1 MRWLAAFTIAFLLAG
16 CAGSAATPLAP
27 TSSFSPADM
36 KTLTMICTWNMS
48 VKATSDG
55 LKPLIAEFPSV
66 SDHATFRAKLD
77 TLRSASATLT
87 NDPASGD
94 AWMVA
99 LERRFPR
106 DELMELAKA
115 LENDSGSLLALFND
129 LDAWATKDNLDPT
142 SDLAAQLQQEIAAQQ
157 PLLSDQLGATL
168 CR

>member
-1 MRWLAAFTIAFLLAG
+1 MRRLAALTIACLLAG
-16 CAGSAATPLAP
+16 CAGSVATLPAP
-27 TSSFSPADM
+27 TSSFSPADL
-36 KTLTMICTWNMS
+36 KTLTMICIWETS
-48 VKATSDG
+48 VKATADG
-55 LKPLIAEFPSV
+55 LRPLIAEFPSV
-66 SDHATFRAKLD
+66 SDQAAFRAKLD
-77 TLRSASATLT
+77 ALRSASAKLT

-115 LENDSGSLLALFND
+115 LESDSGSLLALFND

-142 SDLAAQLQQEIAAQQ
+142 SDLAAQLQHEIAARQ
-157 PLLSDQLGATL
+157 PLLSDQLGVTL